1 MAPGTAR
8 PLKSTAVSLA
18 LLLFTLY
25 SVLIN
30 TSNRNTNSKLEVA
43 FSKRGG
49 VNGAPRCR
57 IASRISTLPIHT
69 TSPHRYHSR
78 PSLRLFPVQAGDPID
93 KMRASSIRKELDDL
107 GVTYTDCFDK
117 QDLVKRLDEARNGR
131 IDPKFKKKASSSSSA
146 AASPSTSSSSSSSS
160 PVETVVDVIE
170 PEVIEPDYY
179 KSGSSSSSSSS
190 SSFGSSSSG
199 FDQQT
204 FTQES
209 YSSSR
214 RGERD
219 ARSSFDADDYVQTE
233 TKKSEWGSYP
243 DSEDFFTR
251 GRVGGSRFES
261 PPINRGLESEE
272 AMSFLETFYKE
283 FPEVRKVVDFFEN
296 PWVVCCSNPLLMK
309 H

>member
-1 MAPGTAR
+1 
-8 PLKSTAVSLA
+8 
-18 LLLFTLY
+18 
-25 SVLIN
+25 
-30 TSNRNTNSKLEVA
+30 
-43 FSKRGG
+43 
-49 VNGAPRCR
+49 
-57 IASRISTLPIHT
+57 
-69 TSPHRYHSR
+69 
-78 PSLRLFPVQAGDPID
+78 
-93 KMRASSIRKELDDL
+93 MRASSIRKELDDL

-146 AASPSTSSSSSSSS
+146 AASPSTSSSSSS

-296 PWVVCCSNPLLMK
+296 PWVKRVLSVISNPIVAIPLGLIVGFYMLKFFFFLPTLLFLCVGGGAAYAYIRSK
-309 H
+309 FKL